1 MPNDAGMFA
10 RGGLDNYKLSLESMR
25 IAASIR
31 QDVRYEGHDRIR
43 ITERFGPEYVPVLS
57 YAMNIRIGHA
67 QKPYEIWIEVSCDKT
82 VSYQLRLSKWQ
93 EGAADIFLG
102 EQILEGP
109 LTGPVPLV
117 KDFNGFLSVELWAK
131 GEGRLC
137 VGELHYRE
145 IQETEG
151 TFLPGDVRHAD
162 SAGEEFFSYLN
173 RMDGKPPLNVYFS
186 GYRSLEGF
194 EGYHMMRSMGA
205 PFLLLADPRLEGGSF
220 YLGSEEYEQKLE
232 ETIRDAMKQLDFSG
246 QQVIMSGISMG
257 TLGAAYY
264 SAAILPHTVIL
275 GKPLMNAG
283 SVAANE
289 KLLRPGGFATSLDVL
304 LHLEGATD
312 EAAVQRLNHRMWD
325 RFDRADFSGT
335 SFAVSYMQQDDY
347 DPFAYENL
355 LEHLKGKTVQIYGKG
370 MSGRHNDNTDGIVQ
384 WFKRQYRKILQEDF
398 GRDQEESG

>member
-1 MPNDAGMFA
+1 M
-10 RGGLDNYKLSLESMR
+10 
-25 IAASIR
+25 
-31 QDVRYEGHDRIR
+31 
-43 ITERFGPEYVPVLS
+43 
-57 YAMNIRIGHA
+57 
-67 QKPYEIWIEVSCDKT
+67 
-82 VSYQLRLSKWQ
+82 
-93 EGAADIFLG
+93 
-102 EQILEGP
+102 
-109 LTGPVPLV
+109 
-117 KDFNGFLSVELWAK
+117 
-131 GEGRLC
+131 
-137 VGELHYRE
+137 GELHYRE

-232 ETIRDAMKQLDFSG
+232 ETIRNAMKQLDFSG

-257 TLGAAYY
+257 AFGAAYY
-264 SAAILPHTVIL
+264 STAILPHTVIL

-283 SVAANE
+283 AVAANE